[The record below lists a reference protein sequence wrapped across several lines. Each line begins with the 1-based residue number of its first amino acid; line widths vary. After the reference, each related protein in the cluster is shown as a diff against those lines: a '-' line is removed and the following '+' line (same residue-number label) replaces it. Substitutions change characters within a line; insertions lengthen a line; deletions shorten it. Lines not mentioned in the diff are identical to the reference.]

1 MSEGPSK
8 CPTWHFNKGQFS
20 FESIAIFHDF
30 AGGVYNPY
38 AHMTP
43 PSGSMSGHMT
53 EMKDEEDSQGEMS
66 DEVDVETET
75 DPMPR

>member
-1 MSEGPSK
+1 M
-8 CPTWHFNKGQFS
+8 TLLF
-20 FESIAIFHDF
+20 II
-30 AGGVYNPY
+30 GGVYNPY

-43 PSGSMSGHMT
+43 PGRSMSGHMT